1 MKTRIIIGIT
11 CLFIIATFGS
21 CTYYSDPFI
30 LIGPMRCI
38 RGEIID
44 FDTNKPLSDIEITT
58 QKEDNIVHSDS
69 AGAFHIHLKTKTEYT
84 LLINNT
90 ADYGYSQKDTV
101 ILDSLYQGEKIIIYL
116 TKQQ

>member
-1 MKTRIIIGIT
+1 MKTRIIIGII
-11 CLFIIATFGS
+11 CLFIIMTFGS
-21 CTYYSDPFI
+21 CTYIDPFI
-30 LIGPMRCI
+30 LGPMRCI
-38 RGEIID
+38 RGKIID
-44 FDTNKPLSDIEITT
+44 FDTNKPLSDIDITT
-58 QKEDNIVHSDS
+58 PEKNNIVHSDS

>member
-1 MKTRIIIGIT
+1 M
-11 CLFIIATFGS
+11 TFGS

-30 LIGPMRCI
+30 WVSPMRCI

-44 FDTNKPLSDIEITT
+44 SNTNKPLSDIEITT

-101 ILDSLYQGEKIIIYL
+101 ILDLPIRERSKHRKPPLLRLSPHANGAIHILQ
-116 TKQQ
+116 

>member
-1 MKTRIIIGIT
+1 M
-11 CLFIIATFGS
+11 
-21 CTYYSDPFI
+21 
-30 LIGPMRCI
+30 
-38 RGEIID
+38 
-44 FDTNKPLSDIEITT
+44 
-58 QKEDNIVHSDS
+58 HSDS
-69 AGAFHIHLKTKTEYT
+69 AGVFHIHLKTKTEYT

>member
-1 MKTRIIIGIT
+1 MKIRIIIGIT

-30 LIGPMRCI
+30 WVSPMRCI

-44 FDTNKPLSDIEITT
+44 SNTNKPLSDIDITT
-58 QKEDNIVHSDS
+58 PEKNNIVHSDS
-69 AGAFHIHLKTKTEYT
+69 AGVFHIHLKTKTEYT